1 MSFNILDIT
10 FMMEP
15 EFGSVPIEKPNPPVV
30 STAPTNLMGAVKMN
44 NPYTSRTAASGMQNR
59 ANSSLPLDISFPTIS
74 SVKPSSGYRRAT
86 SNETC
91 SVQSNTSNNTEG
103 GASRKA
109 NVPPCLDKTKTLL
122 PIDFEPSN
130 YSIICGNKRK
140 FFKSVGN
147 QRLRLL
153 VQSFIPEYSKAE
165 GKLDKSL
172 IVSKVMKIV
181 REACPVGSFVAFE
194 KGRWWQVSERT
205 SREKVGSYFR
215 DFLAGKYR
223 SSSQNKIA
231 RRRCARKEDPKE
243 DEKCSPQ
250 ETTSI
255 PSSQTATT
263 AVLGQPEG
271 FAMGDAED
279 WNPLKL

>member
-15 EFGSVPIEKPNPPVV
+15 EFGSVPIEKPTPLVM
-30 STAPTNLMGAVKMN
+30 STAPTNLVGAVKMN
-44 NPYTSRTAASGMQNR
+44 SYTTSTTVAGMQSSSSN
-59 ANSSLPLDISFPTIS
+59 SLPLPLSFPKIP
-74 SVKPSSGYRRAT
+74 SVKSTGYRRAT
-86 SNETC
+86 STESC
-91 SVQSNTSNNTEG
+91 SARSNTSNNTEG
-103 GASRKA
+103 TASRKA

-122 PIDFEPSN
+122 PRDFEPSN

-165 GKLDKSL
+165 DKLNKSL

-194 KGRWWQVSERT
+194 DGRWWQVSERT

-231 RRRCARKEDPKE
+231 RRRSARKEDPKE
-243 DEKCSPQ
+243 DEKCPPQ

-255 PSSQTATT
+255 PSPQDA
-263 AVLGQPEG
+263 AAALGQPEG
-271 FAMGDAED
+271 FALGEEED
-279 WNPLKL
+279 WGPLKL

>member
-1 MSFNILDIT
+1 MNFNILDIA
-10 FMMEP
+10 FMLEP
-15 EFGSVPIEKPNPPVV
+15 EFGSVPIEKPTTPPVV
-30 STAPTNLMGAVKMN
+30 LTAPTNLD
-44 NPYTSRTAASGMQNR
+44 PYTTRAAGKQS
-59 ANSSLPLDISFPTIS
+59 ASTPPLEISFPTIS
-74 SVKPSSGYRRAT
+74 AMSSSVNSSGYHHDAAVSA
-86 SNETC
+86 SNESCCAEST
-91 SVQSNTSNNTEG
+91 TSHNSEG
-103 GASRKA
+103 AASARKA

-122 PIDFEPSN
+122 PSDFEPSN

-153 VQSFIPEYSKAE
+153 VQTFIPEYSKAE
-165 GKLDKSL
+165 GKLEKSM

-194 KGRWWQVSERT
+194 QGRWWQVSERT

-231 RRRCARKEDPKE
+231 RRRSARKEDQKE
-243 DEKCSPQ
+243 EKLPTQ
-250 ETTSI
+250 TTSI
-255 PSSQTATT
+255 LSSPTT
-263 AVLGQPEG
+263 TTVLGQPER
-271 FAMGDAED
+271 FALGEVED
-279 WNPLKL
+279 LCPLKL